1 MTSDLKKLTPEDIA
15 QYIDHTLLK
24 PEATRAQIQ
33 KLCEEALTH
42 KFYAVCVN
50 SSMISVCKEILK
62 NSPVKIASVI
72 GFPLGACDTST
83 KVFETTRALNLGATE
98 IDMVVHLGAVKSQ
111 DWSYVEKDIKDVVQA
126 AQGHPVK
133 VIFETHMLNE
143 EEKRKICEIC
153 VHAGAQFVKTST
165 GFSGGGATVEDV
177 TLMKSIVQNKAQVK
191 ASGGVRDFETAV
203 KMIQAGATRIGTS
216 SGVAIVSAGEA
227 DQTNGQAGKMGY

>member
-1 MTSDLKKLTPEDIA
+1 MTSDLNKLTPEDIA

-33 KLCEEALTH
+33 KLCEEALSH

-62 NSPVKIASVI
+62 NSQVKIAAVI

-98 IDMVVHLGAVKSQ
+98 IDMVVHLGAVKAQ
-111 DWSYVEKDIKDVVQA
+111 DWSYVEKDIKDVVMA

-143 EEKRKICEIC
+143 EEKRKICELC
-153 VHAGAQFVKTST
+153 LHAGAQFVKTST
-165 GFSGGGATVEDV
+165 GFSGGGATLEDV
-177 TLMKSIVQNKAQVK
+177 TLMKSIVQNKGQVK

-216 SGVAIVSAGEA
+216 SGVAIVSGGAA
-227 DQTNGQAGKMGY
+227 NAQAGKTGY

>member
-1 MTSDLKKLTPEDIA
+1 MTSDTKNLSPEDIA

-50 SSMISVCKEILK
+50 SSMISVCKEILR
-62 NSPVKIASVI
+62 NSPVKIAAVI
-72 GFPLGACDTST
+72 GFPLGVCDTST
-83 KVFETTRALNLGATE
+83 KVFETTRAINLGASE
-98 IDMVVHLGAVKSQ
+98 IDMVVHLGAVKAQ
-111 DWSYVEKDIKDVVQA
+111 DWSYIEKDLKEVVLA

-133 VIFETHMLNE
+133 VILETHMLSE
-143 EEKRKICEIC
+143 EEKRKVCEISLH
-153 VHAGAQFVKTST
+153 VGAHFVKTST
-165 GFSGGGATVEDV
+165 GFTGGGATIEDV

-191 ASGGVRDFETAV
+191 ASGGVRDFAAAV

-216 SGVAIVSAGEA
+216 SGVAIV
-227 DQTNGQAGKMGY
+227 TNQAGKSGY

>member
-1 MTSDLKKLTPEDIA
+1 MTSDLKNLTPEDIA

-33 KLCEEALTH
+33 KLCEEALVH

-62 NSPVKIASVI
+62 NSSVKIASVI
-72 GFPLGACDTST
+72 GFPLGVCDTST

-98 IDMVVHLGAVKSQ
+98 IDMVVHVGAVKGQ
-111 DWSYVEKDIKDVVQA
+111 DWSYVEKDIKDVVMA

-133 VIFETHMLNE
+133 VILETHLLTA
-143 EEKRKICEIC
+143 EEKRKICEISLL
-153 VHAGAQFVKTST
+153 VGAHFVKTAT
-165 GFSGGGATVEDV
+165 GFSGGGATVEDI

-216 SGVAIVSAGEA
+216 SGVAIV
-227 DQTNGQAGKMGY
+227 TAGKANIQTGKTGY

>member
-1 MTSDLKKLTPEDIA
+1 MTSDLKNLAPEDIA

-33 KLCEEALTH
+33 KLCEEALSN

-50 SSMISVCKEILK
+50 TSMISVCKEVLK
-62 NSPVKIASVI
+62 NSSVKIAAVI
-72 GFPLGACDTST
+72 GFPLGVCDTST

-98 IDMVVHLGAVKSQ
+98 VDMVVHLGAVKSQ
-111 DWSYVEKDIKDVVQA
+111 DWSYVEKDIKEVVLA
-126 AQGHPVK
+126 AQGLPVK
-133 VIFETHMLNE
+133 VILETHMLTE
-143 EEKRKICEIC
+143 DEKRKICELSML
-153 VHAGAQFVKTST
+153 VGAQFVKTST

-177 TLMKSIVQNKAQVK
+177 QLMKSIVQSKGQVK

-216 SGVAIVSAGEA
+216 SGVAIVQKQE
-227 DQTNGQAGKMGY
+227 GKTGY

>member
-1 MTSDLKKLTPEDIA
+1 MTSDTKNLSPEDIA

-42 KFYAVCVN
+42 RFYAVCVN

-62 NSPVKIASVI
+62 NSSVKIAAVI
-72 GFPLGACDTST
+72 GFPLGVCDTST

-111 DWSYVEKDIKDVVQA
+111 DWAYIEKDIKEVVLA

-133 VIFETHMLNE
+133 VILETHMLTQD
-143 EEKRKICEIC
+143 EKQKVCEISLL
-153 VHAGAQFVKTST
+153 VGAHFVKTAT
-165 GFSGGGATVEDV
+165 GFTGGGATVEDV

-191 ASGGVRDFETAV
+191 ASGGVRDFATAV

-216 SGVAIVSAGEA
+216 SGVAIV
-227 DQTNGQAGKMGY
+227 TAGKANNESGKTGY

>member
-1 MTSDLKKLTPEDIA
+1 MTSDLKNLAPEDIA

-33 KLCEEALTH
+33 KLCEEALSN

-50 SSMISVCKEILK
+50 TSMISVCKEVLK
-62 NSPVKIASVI
+62 NSSVKIAAVV
-72 GFPLGACDTST
+72 GFPLGVCDTST

-111 DWSYVEKDIKDVVQA
+111 DWSYVEKDIKEVVLT
-126 AQGHPVK
+126 AQGSPVK
-133 VIFETHMLNE
+133 VILETHMLNE
-143 EEKRKICEIC
+143 DEKRKICELSML
-153 VHAGAQFVKTST
+153 VGAQFVKTST

-177 TLMKSIVQNKAQVK
+177 KLMKSIVQSKGQVK

-216 SGVAIVSAGEA
+216 SGVAIVQKQEGKAG
-227 DQTNGQAGKMGY
+227 Y

>member
-33 KLCEEALTH
+33 KLCEEALVH

-62 NSPVKIASVI
+62 NSAVKIAAVI

-111 DWSYVEKDIKDVVQA
+111 DWSYVEKDIKDVVMA

-133 VIFETHMLNE
+133 VILETHMLTE
-143 EEKRKICEIC
+143 EEKRKVCEISL
-153 VHAGAQFVKTST
+153 HAGAHFVKTST

-191 ASGGVRDFETAV
+191 ASGGVRDFDAAV
-203 KMIQAGATRIGTS
+203 KMITAGATRIGTS
-216 SGVAIVSAGEA
+216 SGVAIV
-227 DQTNGQAGKMGY
+227 TGQAGKTGY

>member
-24 PEATRAQIQ
+24 PESTRAQIQ
-33 KLCEEALTH
+33 KLCEEALVH

-62 NSPVKIASVI
+62 NSAVKIAAVI

-111 DWSYVEKDIKDVVQA
+111 DWSYVEKDIKDVVMA

-133 VIFETHMLNE
+133 VILETHMLTE
-143 EEKRKICEIC
+143 EEKRKVCEISL
-153 VHAGAQFVKTST
+153 HAGAHFVKTST

-191 ASGGVRDFETAV
+191 ASGGVRDFDAAV
-203 KMIQAGATRIGTS
+203 KMITAGATRIGTS
-216 SGVAIVSAGEA
+216 SGVAIV
-227 DQTNGQAGKMGY
+227 TGQAGKTGY

>member
-1 MTSDLKKLTPEDIA
+1 MTSDFKKLSPEDIA

-33 KLCEEALTH
+33 KLCEEAITH

-50 SSMISVCKEILK
+50 SSMISVCKDILK
-62 NSPVKIASVI
+62 NSSVKIASVI

-98 IDMVVHLGAVKSQ
+98 IDMVVHLGAVKAQ
-111 DWSYVEKDIKDVVQA
+111 DWSYVEKDIKEVVMA

-133 VIFETHMLNE
+133 VIFETHMLSE
-143 EEKRKICEIC
+143 EEKRKICELSL
-153 VHAGAQFVKTST
+153 HAGAQFVKTAT

-216 SGVAIVSAGEA
+216 SGVAIVTAGA
-227 DQTNGQAGKMGY
+227 AGNSTTQTGKTGY

>member
-24 PEATRAQIQ
+24 PESTRAQIQ
-33 KLCEEALTH
+33 KLCEEAIVH

-62 NSPVKIASVI
+62 NTSVKIAAVI

-98 IDMVVHLGAVKSQ
+98 IDMVVHLGAVKAQ
-111 DWSYVEKDIKDVVQA
+111 DWSYVEKDIKDVVMA

-133 VIFETHMLNE
+133 VILETHMLTE
-143 EEKRKICEIC
+143 EEKRKVCEISL
-153 VHAGAQFVKTST
+153 HAGAHFVKTST

-191 ASGGVRDFETAV
+191 ASGGVRDFDAAV

-216 SGVAIVSAGEA
+216 SGVAIV
-227 DQTNGQAGKMGY
+227 TGQAGKTGY

>member
-24 PEATRAQIQ
+24 PESTRAQIQ
-33 KLCEEALTH
+33 KLCEEAIVH

-62 NSPVKIASVI
+62 NTSVKIAAVI

-111 DWSYVEKDIKDVVQA
+111 DWSYVEKDIKDEVMA

-133 VIFETHMLNE
+133 VILETHMLTE
-143 EEKRKICEIC
+143 EEKRKVCEISL
-153 VHAGAQFVKTST
+153 HAGAHFVKTST

-191 ASGGVRDFETAV
+191 ASGGVRDFDAAV
-203 KMIQAGATRIGTS
+203 KMITAGATRIGTS
-216 SGVAIVSAGEA
+216 SGVAIVSG
-227 DQTNGQAGKMGY
+227 QTGKTGY

>member
-24 PEATRAQIQ
+24 PESTRAQIQ
-33 KLCEEALTH
+33 KLCEEAIVH

-62 NSPVKIASVI
+62 NSSVKIAAVI

-111 DWSYVEKDIKDVVQA
+111 DWSYVEKDIKDVVMA

-133 VIFETHMLNE
+133 VILETHMLTE
-143 EEKRKICEIC
+143 EEKRKVCEISL
-153 VHAGAQFVKTST
+153 HAGAHFVKTST

-191 ASGGVRDFETAV
+191 ASGGVRDCVAAV
-203 KMIQAGATRIGTS
+203 KMITAGATRIGTS
-216 SGVAIVSAGEA
+216 SGVAIVSG
-227 DQTNGQAGKMGY
+227 QTGKTGY

>member
-33 KLCEEALTH
+33 KLCEEALVH

-62 NSPVKIASVI
+62 NSAVKIAAVI

-111 DWSYVEKDIKDVVQA
+111 DWSYVEKDIKDVVMA

-133 VIFETHMLNE
+133 VILETHMLTE
-143 EEKRKICEIC
+143 EEKRKVCEISL
-153 VHAGAQFVKTST
+153 HAGAHFVKTST

-177 TLMKSIVQNKAQVK
+177 TLMKSIVQSKAQVK
-191 ASGGVRDFETAV
+191 ASGGVRDFDAAV
-203 KMIQAGATRIGTS
+203 KMITAGATRIGTS
-216 SGVAIVSAGEA
+216 SGVAIV
-227 DQTNGQAGKMGY
+227 TGQAGKTGY

>member
-24 PEATRAQIQ
+24 PESTRAQIQ
-33 KLCEEALTH
+33 KLCEEAIVH

-62 NSPVKIASVI
+62 NTSVKIAAVI

-98 IDMVVHLGAVKSQ
+98 IDMVVHLGAVKTQ
-111 DWSYVEKDIKDVVQA
+111 DWSYVEKDIKDVVMA

-133 VIFETHMLNE
+133 VILETHMLTE
-143 EEKRKICEIC
+143 EEKRKVCEISL
-153 VHAGAQFVKTST
+153 HAGAHFVKTST

-191 ASGGVRDFETAV
+191 ASGGVRDFDAAV

-216 SGVAIVSAGEA
+216 SGVAIV
-227 DQTNGQAGKMGY
+227 TGQAGKTGY

>member
-1 MTSDLKKLTPEDIA
+1 MTSDTKNLSPEDIA

-50 SSMISVCKEILK
+50 SSMISVCKEILRT
-62 NSPVKIASVI
+62 SPVKIAAVI
-72 GFPLGACDTST
+72 GFPLGVCDTST
-83 KVFETTRALNLGATE
+83 KVFETTRAINLGAAE
-98 IDMVVHLGAVKSQ
+98 IDMVVHLGAVKAQ
-111 DWSYVEKDIKDVVQA
+111 DWSYIEKDLKEVVLA

-133 VIFETHMLNE
+133 VILETHMLTE
-143 EEKRKICEIC
+143 DEKRKVCEISLL
-153 VHAGAQFVKTST
+153 VGAHFVKTST
-165 GFSGGGATVEDV
+165 GFTGGGATIEDV

-191 ASGGVRDFETAV
+191 ASGGVRDFATAV

-216 SGVAIVSAGEA
+216 SGVAIV
-227 DQTNGQAGKMGY
+227 TNQAGKTGY